1 MILLF
6 LILFAKLFEVQVI
19 KGNYYKNL
27 STENRIRRVIIPAPR
42 GRILA
47 RGGEVLAGNTEI
59 KKSIKFT
66 DNGGF
71 VLSEDLTNSEGDQ
84 LVTDYKRFYPLEDKF
99 SHALGYLAHVGEKEV
114 EKINPSCPEKGPRRS
129 DSLIGK
135 TGLEESYECLLAG
148 VSGEEIIEVD
158 ASGHEVRVLGRKDPK
173 PGQDLKTT
181 IDYGLQVEVASRMGG
196 KKGAAIITDSSG
208 QILAFYSFP
217 GFDPNICMNKGNSEK
232 ISSLLNDE
240 NLPFFN
246 RVISGTF
253 HPGSVFKP
261 VVAIA
266 ALEESAIDKN
276 FVYNDQGVITVN
288 DYSYTNWYFT
298 EHGGTEGSIDLI
310 KAIAR
315 STDTFFYTIGQ
326 MVGPESI
333 AKWAAT
339 FGLSSPTG
347 IDIPGEVEGLI
358 PTPEWKKMTKK
369 ESWYLG
375 NTYHMSIGQGD
386 VSVSPAEINTYIS
399 AISVG
404 GSLCQPRFNMNKNPI
419 CRKVKVS
426 QGNLD
431 LVRKGMEAACSEGG
445 TAYTFFDFADKHGG
459 IEVACK
465 TGTAEVNIDGTPHAW
480 FTFFAPNEK
489 PQIVATILVEEGGQ
503 GSVVAGSIAR
513 EIADY
518 YFASFVN

>member
-1 MILLF
+1 
-6 LILFAKLFEVQVI
+6 
-19 KGNYYKNL
+19 
-27 STENRIRRVIIPAPR
+27 
-42 GRILA
+42 
-47 RGGEVLAGNTEI
+47 
-59 KKSIKFT
+59 
-66 DNGGF
+66 
-71 VLSEDLTNSEGDQ
+71 
-84 LVTDYKRFYPLEDKF
+84 
-99 SHALGYLAHVGEKEV
+99 
-114 EKINPSCPEKGPRRS
+114 
-129 DSLIGK
+129 
-135 TGLEESYECLLAG
+135 
-148 VSGEEIIEVD
+148 
-158 ASGHEVRVLGRKDPK
+158 
-173 PGQDLKTT
+173 
-181 IDYGLQVEVASRMGG
+181 MGG
-196 KKGAAIITDSSG
+196 KKGAAIITDSNG
-208 QILAFYSFP
+208 QILAFYSYP
-217 GFDPNICMNKGNSEK
+217 GFDPNIFMNKGNSEK

-246 RVISGTF
+246 RVIAGTF

-326 MVGPESI
+326 MVGPENI

-339 FGLSSPTG
+339 FGLNSPTG
-347 IDIPGEVEGLI
+347 IDIPGEVGGLI

-404 GSLCQPRFNMNKNPI
+404 GSLCQPRFDMNKNPI

-431 LVRKGMEAACSEGG
+431 LVKKGMEAACSEGG